1 MEPSSGGA
9 SRKLRS
15 FLHSPLLKFLLKA
28 GIAAALMNA
37 FIENARKQGR
47 KGLILTCKEH
57 LLSYYGSF
65 GYQNEGISQSV
76 HGGAV
81 WYDMRLIF

>member
-28 GIAAALMNA
+28 GIAAALIAWVIGGDGRAMLHSIRRMNPLWMLLCFLA
-37 FIENARKQGR
+37 
-47 KGLILTCKEH
+47 ILGQT
-57 LLSYYGSF
+57 
-65 GYQNEGISQSV
+65 
-76 HGGAV
+76 A
-81 WYDMRLIF
+81 